1 MPSHFFLL
9 LLFHTYRYLYK
20 KSDFIFFILTNKD
33 EFCSRHAMSPRYLFF
48 LYTNM
53 SVKSII
59 ERPSLLSASSGYEN
73 YRGFLNLLYVIL
85 GIGSCRLVLEN
96 ILQYGLLV
104 EFDWPIR
111 FVKDPTNWPSVSCC
125 CFSFKYLFI

>member
-1 MPSHFFLL
+1 
-9 LLFHTYRYLYK
+9 
-20 KSDFIFFILTNKD
+20 
-33 EFCSRHAMSPRYLFF
+33 
-48 LYTNM
+48 M
-53 SVKSII
+53 SVQSII

-111 FVKDPTNWPSVSCC
+111 FVKDPTNWPSVSCY
-125 CFSFKYLFI
+125 CFLLNIYSFKKSYILGITYSIS